1 MSRLEIILEAIATIA
16 FMITIMTVLIF
27 SLIVWS

>member
-1 MSRLEIILEAIATIA
+1 MSRLEIILEAIAATA

>member
-1 MSRLEIILEAIATIA
+1 MSKLEIILEAVTTIA